1 MAEDKKN
8 KKEKKEKKE
17 GEFMSDRKA
26 TEQIMS
32 LLVGLFLLAAVAT
45 GLLAYLESLKLGT
58 PSDFWARIV
67 DYFFQHIWPIW
78 KLVAG
83 IISALALVGIIH
95 NSRKLRAI
103 NLEELK
109 IYGSP
114 PDAPVLGEKNEV
126 KPKNEKWE
134 KVMKYANSDNA
145 SDWRLSIIEA
155 DVMLEELLRTLGFSG
170 DSVGEMLKSVDKN
183 EFSTIEEAWKA
194 HKTRN
199 AITHSGTG
207 FELNEREMKHTI
219 ALFEKVFKE
228 FGII

>member
-1 MAEDKKN
+1 MAEDKKD
-8 KKEKKEKKE
+8 KKPAE
-17 GEFMSDRKA
+17 GMSDKKA

-32 LLVGLFLLAAVAT
+32 LLAGLFLLAAVAA
-45 GLLAYLESLKLGT
+45 GLLAYFESLKLGA

-78 KLVAG
+78 KLLAG
-83 IISALALVGIIH
+83 IISVLALAGIIH

-109 IYGSP
+109 IYSSFP
-114 PDAPVLGEKNEV
+114 EAPVLSGESRENEA
-126 KPKNEKWE
+126 KPKNEKWK
-134 KVMKYANSDNA
+134 KVIEYANSDNA

-155 DVMLEELLRTLGFSG
+155 DVMLEELLRTLGLNG
-170 DSVGEMLKSVDKN
+170 DSVGEMLKSADKN
-183 EFSTIEEAWKA
+183 EFSTIDDAWKA

-207 FELNEREMKHTI
+207 FELNERETKHTI